1 LAVHEAAAHF
11 AHEQQLMHAPQCCD
25 RPVCDAAPIIF
36 PLGRPPAVGSPPLA
50 VLGGRPGQRD
60 QLIRVV
66 RACAGISA
74 QRAAALIVLQQGSA
88 PHSHGGL
95 GAALRLAAHPL
106 GERRELPVVLELPR
120 RHLSLLLLLPLRSL
134 LLRLLLLRSLL
145 LRSLLLP
152 WLLLPFLLLP
162 LLLLPLLLLP
172 LQLLRLLL
180 LRLLLLL
187 LPGLPSLSL
196 LLRLLLQLLLLV
208 LPHGSERTAWR
219 RQGLR
224 LLHEVG

>member
-1 LAVHEAAAHF
+1 LAVHEAAARV

-36 PLGRPPAVGSPPLA
+36 PLGRPPTVGSPPLA

-120 RHLSLLLLLPLRSL
+120 RHLSLLLLLPR
-134 LLRLLLLRSLL
+134 
-145 LRSLLLP
+145 
-152 WLLLPFLLLP
+152 
-162 LLLLPLLLLP
+162 
-172 LQLLRLLL
+172 
-180 LRLLLLL
+180 
-187 LPGLPSLSL
+187 LPSLSL